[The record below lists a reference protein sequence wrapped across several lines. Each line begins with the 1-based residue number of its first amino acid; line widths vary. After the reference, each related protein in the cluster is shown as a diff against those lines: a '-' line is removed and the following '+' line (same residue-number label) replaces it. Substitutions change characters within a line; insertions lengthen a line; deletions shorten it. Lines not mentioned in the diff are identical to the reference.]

1 VVTRLGRAV
10 TVVRDDALGDDDLC
24 GLLER
29 LARREVSPAELRL
42 AALERASAAD
52 EVLNAV
58 TTWVDGDAPGSVDG
72 PFAGVPVLLK
82 DNDDLAGY
90 PTSQGSAAVA
100 DVPAASSSPFV
111 YQLLALGLWPVAK
124 TTMPE
129 FGLTA
134 STESTRFGA
143 TANPWDTGRTAGGS
157 SGGSA
162 ALVAAGVVPLAH
174 ANDGGGS
181 IRIPAACCGLVGLKP
196 SRGRLVDRPELDR
209 LPVPITVQGVVT
221 RTVRD
226 TARFVAEAE
235 RLQRRRSLPPVG
247 HVTGPGR
254 RALRIGWVDHG
265 IRGLPVDAETA
276 RLVRQVAVVCD
287 DLGHHVQPVEHVADE
302 QFGPDFLH
310 YWMLLSFSLQRGG
323 AQLYGPG
330 FDPSR
335 TEGFTRLLA
344 RMALGASPRLPG
356 ALRRLRRLARTHE
369 QVFNQVDVLLSPVV
383 GHAPPPLGWLGPQA
397 DPFEHLVRLLRFSS
411 FTPLANVSGSPAISL
426 PLART
431 SGGLPLG
438 VQASAGFGQER
449 LLLELAYELEQALP
463 WPLTPRAR
471 PPGDEPG

>member
-1 VVTRLGRAV
+1 MVTRLGPVV

-24 GLLER
+24 GLLDR
-29 LARREVSPAELRL
+29 LARRQVSPGELRL
-42 AALERASAAD
+42 AAVARAHAAD
-52 EVLNAV
+52 AALNAV
-58 TTWVDGDAPGSVDG
+58 TTWVDGAVGVGGRAEGAAEG

-90 PTSQGSAAVA
+90 PTSQGSGAVP
-100 DVPAASSSPFV
+100 DVRAPRSSPFV
-111 YQLLALGLWPVAK
+111 SQLLALGFTPLAK
-124 TTMPE
+124 TTLPE

-209 LPVPITVQGVVT
+209 LPVPITVQGVLT

-226 TARFVAEAE
+226 TARYLAEAE
-235 RLQRRRSLPPVG
+235 RLHRNPALPPVG

-265 IRGLPVDAETA
+265 IRGLPVDADTA
-276 RLVRQVAVVCD
+276 RLVQRVAAACD
-287 DLGHHVQPVEHVADE
+287 DLGHAVEPVEHVADE
-302 QFGPDFLH
+302 QLGPDFLH

-323 AQLYGPG
+323 AQLYGRG

-335 TEGFTRLLA
+335 TEAFTQLLA
-344 RMALGASPRLPG
+344 RMAVGAAPRLPG
-356 ALRRLRRLARTHE
+356 ALRRLRRLARRGE
-369 QVFNQVDVLLSPVV
+369 QVFDRVDVVLSPVV
-383 GHAPPPLGWLGPQA
+383 GHPPPPLGWLGPEA
-397 DPFEHLVRLLRFSS
+397 DPFEHLVRLLRFTS

-426 PLART
+426 PLGRT
-431 SGGLPLG
+431 GSGLPLG
-438 VQASAGFGQER
+438 VQASAGYGQER

-463 WPLTPRAR
+463 WSLTPPA
-471 PPGDEPG
+471 P